1 MDLLE
6 IREVLERFE
15 DVDTFPS
22 FFPRLSTCCD
32 VSEVLPCDEIEERL
46 FLDLVPDALSVE
58 LKSLLFIKS
67 SLRILIGV
75 FTLIWSVAS
84 VKFGLTVLLEEEPG
98 FG

>member
-22 FFPRLSTCCD
+22 FFPRLTTCF
-32 VSEVLPCDEIEERL
+32 SEVLPCDKLEERL
-46 FLDLVPDALSVE
+46 LLDLVPDALSVE

-67 SLRILIGV
+67 SLLILIGV
-75 FTLIWSVAS
+75 FTLIWSVA
-84 VKFGLTVLLEEEPG
+84 LTVLLEEEPG